1 MSTLVSTTCAK
12 DGTIRTFTLDGD
24 ALAPLATSQIGDG
37 VSAMAPDASGRRA
50 WVGTKEPQGIPTLE
64 LDVDSGVWTT
74 VDVTPTDD
82 SMTYLTVSGDQ
93 RWLLGASC
101 GGGFGQV
108 WPIVDGRLGEPTS
121 RIEFN
126 NLHCVIE
133 LDGFAYFVSLG
144 DDLIACYR
152 IGEDGELEPLEVPT
166 VAAPQGSGP
175 RHVTHAPDGRNLYC
189 VTEFGGEVIRFSR
202 DPETGVLTRQE
213 AVAGYAKDRGLQ
225 HSRLGA
231 DPMEEHLIWGAD
243 VQVAQGHVL
252 ASERTESTISVHPL
266 GEGGSIGE
274 QVSLTEVELQPRAF
288 KLTSDGRRLLSV
300 GERAEHISLFLLGAD
315 GSLTLADRQPNGAGA
330 NWVRLLED

>member
-93 RWLLGASC
+93 RWLLGASY

-175 RHVTHAPDGRNLYC
+175 RHVTPAPDGRNLYC

-213 AVAGYAKDRGLQ
+213 AVAGRRTPAAAVRRRTWSASRPPGRTRSCSRRCRRG
-225 HSRLGA
+225 SRRARSGTWSAPGA
-231 DPMEEHLIWGAD
+231 
-243 VQVAQGHVL
+243 
-252 ASERTESTISVHPL
+252 R
-266 GEGGSIGE
+266 
-274 QVSLTEVELQPRAF
+274 
-288 KLTSDGRRLLSV
+288 GR
-300 GERAEHISLFLLGAD
+300 
-315 GSLTLADRQPNGAGA
+315 AGA
-330 NWVRLLED
+330 AAPS